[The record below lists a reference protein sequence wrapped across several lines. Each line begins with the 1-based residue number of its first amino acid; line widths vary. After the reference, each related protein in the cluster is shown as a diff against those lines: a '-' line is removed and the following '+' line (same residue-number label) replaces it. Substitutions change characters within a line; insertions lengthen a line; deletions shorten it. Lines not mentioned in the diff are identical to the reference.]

1 MIIIKRCALVVGR
14 GIAVIIDYLDD
25 ASETVNIDDVVLLED
40 CGGRS
45 SGSQIG
51 QSITDHLKLLLLLTV
66 AVAAATDD
74 EVTKEGIQVAARSV
88 ANACRL
94 RAGNDKVLLAITAN
108 GG

>member
-25 ASETVNIDDVVLLED
+25 ASETVNIDDVILLED
-40 CGGRS
+40 GGRS

>member
-25 ASETVNIDDVVLLED
+25 ASETVNIDDVILLED

-51 QSITDHLKLLLLLTV
+51 QSIADHLKLLLLTV